1 MLAILNFPKKNEK
14 WIKILKCLHKIL
26 VFVKLMAKTTLLQ
39 QSETMYSFVVIFTQK
54 ILLRCYNFYST
65 LVNAYLLLLL

>member
-1 MLAILNFPKKNEK
+1 MLAIINFPKKNEK

-26 VFVKLMAKTTLLQ
+26 VFVKSMTKTTLLQ